1 MFIHPE
7 PTNPPLFHLST
18 SQAEPNETH
27 LLATS
32 NASIACEEHT
42 EGSFFDLSAI
52 RKDLV
57 LKSTSAIVDHPARAT
72 LTPLSAFKESDVD
85 NQEIVI
91 PLKTSNTSIVALYH
105 PTRLILYSPGVTLA
119 GHLAVKAPKSLRTP
133 VVVHLDKRSAV
144 LLQPD
149 QGILVGLSGDL
160 GVDTLDVSAMSA
172 IKDKT
177 GQVRC
182 FSFGFVWQ
190 SISTSPDAQ
199 NLTTSPFVADRRPVR
214 SRRHLSRARVNPPLL
229 RSPCARDPHL
239 LHASPR

>member
-32 NASIACEEHT
+32 NASIASIACEEHT
-42 EGSFFDLSAI
+42 EGSFFDLGAI

-72 LTPLSAFKESDVD
+72 LTPLSAFKDSDVD
-85 NQEIVI
+85 DQETVV
-91 PLKTSNTSIVALYH
+91 PLQTSNSSIVALYH
-105 PTRLILYSPGVTLA
+105 PTRLILYSPGVTLP
-119 GHLAVKAPKSLRTP
+119 GPLAVKAPKSLRTP
-133 VVVHLDKRSAV
+133 FVVHLDKRSAV
-144 LLQPD
+144 LLQPN
-149 QGILVGLSGDL
+149 QGVLVGLSGDL
-160 GVDTLDVSAMSA
+160 GVDTLDVSAMTA

-182 FSFGFVWQ
+182 SSVGTVWQ

-199 NLTTSPFVADRRPVR
+199 NLTISPFVA
-214 SRRHLSRARVNPPLL
+214 N
-229 RSPCARDPHL
+229 
-239 LHASPR
+239 